1 MGRIKTKAIKR
12 LTHQL
17 MELHKGEFTDDYA
30 KNKEIVMNFA
40 NIHSGKLKNIIS
52 GYITKL
58 VKMEKRNN

>member
-1 MGRIKTKAIKR
+1 
-12 LTHQL
+12 

-40 NIHSGKLKNIIS
+40 NIHSGKLKNIVS